1 MSTDLYHLVLEDVEG
16 LADAIAKD
24 LKISVKPH
32 YGEADLATL
41 RERCLQLVEEFV
53 ESLTGRPE
61 RFAAYVAKVATER
74 ITEGYYLREIQ
85 RALSVMHDRL
95 WERAVQRSS
104 IGSLVLNL
112 SAISQTV
119 GAAKDELARVYL
131 AHKEEAEKI
140 LTQSPERTGQL
151 FKGTD
156 ANIQP

>member
-1 MSTDLYHLVLEDVEG
+1 MSTDLYHLLLGDVEE
-16 LADAIAKD
+16 LADTIARD
-24 LKISVKPH
+24 LKIGVKPH
-32 YGEADLATL
+32 YNEADMALL
-41 RERCLQLVEEFV
+41 RVRCLKLVEEFV

-74 ITEGYYLREIQ
+74 ITEGYHLREIQ

-95 WERAVQRSS
+95 WELAVQRSS
-104 IGSLVLNL
+104 IGSLVINL

-131 AHKEEAEKI
+131 ARKEEAEKI
-140 LTQSPERTGQL
+140 LAQSPERTGQL
-151 FKGTD
+151 FRGTD